1 MKDKNFINAFKKINV
16 SNNLER
22 NILNMTVNKEVK
34 KRKFKLAYL
43 AIIAVLITGFS
54 LSFVYAKE
62 IKGLIK
68 DWSLKIGLGD
78 EEGTVVDSKNKFGNK
93 IVPDDIK
100 IQETQNI
107 VDGHYVIVEEPEEP
121 EKMTFREVENMLG
134 FNILNLEQYFDKEV
148 DYDTFSYDA
157 KTKKYG
163 KPKRVYIGIDMNDYV
178 DKNCKYISEENSY
191 DCSYIDLTA
200 KILTQYADERDFKT
214 VEEEIACEGDKILEE
229 TYHSKNLDVDV
240 TFYTKGYDSNLQT
253 AIFTYDNIVYSLH
266 SNRVTREKLIEIIEN
281 LK

>member
-62 IKGLIK
+62 IKSLIK
-68 DWSLKIGLGD
+68 DWSLKIGLGN
-78 EEGTVVDSKNKFGNK
+78 EEGTVVDSKSKWGNK

-100 IQETQNI
+100 QRELFDSSYN
-107 VDGHYVIVEEPEEP
+107 DGIDITFKEVEE
-121 EKMTFREVENMLG
+121 MLG
-134 FNILNLEQYFDKEV
+134 FNILNLDKYANEKV
-148 DYDTFSYDA
+148 NYYTVA
-157 KTKKYG
+157 NEEG
-163 KPKRVYIGIDMNDYV
+163 KVKDINITLSMHDDIEEYTIYLE
-178 DKNCKYISEENSY
+178 EENRTFGTY
-191 DCSYIDLTA
+191 LHLYA
-200 KILTQYADERDFKT
+200 EILTQYADENDFKW
-214 VEEEIACEGDKILEE
+214 VEENTAIIGGKKIEE
-229 TYHSKNLDVDV
+229 PYHSKNLDIDI
-240 TFYTKGYDSNLQT
+240 TFYTQAEDYMPNDW
-253 AIFTYDNIVYSLH
+253 AIFTYDNVLYRIGG
-266 SNRVTREKLIEIIEN
+266 NGVTREKLIEIIEN

>member
-1 MKDKNFINAFKKINV
+1 
-16 SNNLER
+16 
-22 NILNMTVNKEVK
+22 MTVNKEVK

-163 KPKRVYIGIDMNDYV
+163 KPKRVYIDIDMNDYV

>member
-78 EEGTVVDSKNKFGNK
+78 EEGTVVDSKSKFGNK

-100 IQETQNI
+100 QNEVWEPTADDW
-107 VDGHYVIVEEPEEP
+107 VD
-121 EKMTFREVENMLG
+121 MTFNEIEEMLG
-134 FNILNLEQYFDKEV
+134 FNILNLDKYANNEV
-148 DYDTFSYDA
+148 SYDTVADKDGHVRKISVTVNMHDDIEEYTIYSEEDNR
-157 KTKKYG
+157 TYG
-163 KPKRVYIGIDMNDYV
+163 TFLHLYV
-178 DKNCKYISEENSY
+178 D
-191 DCSYIDLTA
+191 
-200 KILTQYADERDFKT
+200 ILTQYADESDF
-214 VEEEIACEGDKILEE
+214 ENLEE
-229 TYHSKNLDVDV
+229 CIEIIGGKKIEEPYHSKNLDIDI
-240 TFYTKGYDSNLQT
+240 TFYTQAEDYMPNDW
-253 AIFTYDNIVYSLH
+253 AIFTYDNVLYRIGG
-266 SNRVTREKLIEIIEN
+266 NGVTREKLIEIIEN